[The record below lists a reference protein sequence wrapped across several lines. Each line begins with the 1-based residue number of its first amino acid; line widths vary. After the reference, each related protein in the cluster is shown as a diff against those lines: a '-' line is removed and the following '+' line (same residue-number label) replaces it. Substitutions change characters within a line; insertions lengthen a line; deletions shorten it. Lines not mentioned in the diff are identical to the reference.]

1 MKYVIINRGKIV
13 GRFECKEEAEM
24 AANEMRI
31 EAIIAKIRDEWGEDP
46 NEVSE
51 KRWREAATDIGRDG
65 NLFQVV
71 PLDEA
76 NDFLEE
82 EY

>member
-1 MKYVIINRGKIV
+1 MKYVIVNRGVIV
-13 GRFECKEEAEM
+13 GRYSSKEEAEM

-31 EAIIAKIRDEWGEDP
+31 EAIIAKIRDEWGENP